1 MNDLKIGAAMIK
13 EALDRENVKEAQAQR
28 RKEEEK
34 AAQEAA
40 KAKVLFGDILA
51 LCFANFASC
60 RSNKPSTT
68 TGRAGR

>member
-13 EALDRENVKEAQAQR
+13 EALDRENVKEERAQR

-40 KAKVLFGDILA
+40 KAKVLFDDDPEFMLCSSCFPGQASIL
-51 LCFANFASC
+51 
-60 RSNKPSTT
+60 
-68 TGRAGR
+68 